1 MIVILDYE
9 MGNVGSIQNMLRK
22 IGVREVTISRDA
34 GDIRRADKLILPGV
48 CEDVPPGRHTG
59 CGGDKVVVKQQAAP
73 CKPFNIRRLCFCMG
87 IINREHMPVAGIHQN
102 QNYFHTRFLFL
113 FAGWYSY
120 LNYPCV
126 IWMR

>member
-1 MIVILDYE
+1 MAVI
-9 MGNVGSIQNMLRK
+9 GHNVGENPAALQKAGQCHI
-22 IGVREVTISRDA
+22 IGFNRSPASFQEMNS
-34 GDIRRADKLILPGV
+34 P